1 MVKII
6 DAQTRVN
13 SKTKAEY
20 NVIVLLGDV
29 QVLNSKSSGKFY
41 LTAKRVVL
49 PTTLDQVQAKELVGT
64 TLPGVIEKVDCPEY
78 EIKMPNSNKKVKITH
93 TFQYSPAVAGEV
105 TK

>member
-13 SKTKAEY
+13 SKTKEEY

-41 LTAKRVVL
+41 LTAKRVTL
-49 PTTLDQVQAKELVGT
+49 PTTLDQNQAKELVGT

-78 EIKMPNSNKKVKITH
+78 EIKMPTSNKKVKITH
-93 TFQYSPAVAGEV
+93 TFQYSPAAAGEV
-105 TK
+105 IK

>member
-13 SKTKAEY
+13 SKTKEEY

-41 LTAKRVVL
+41 LTAKRVTL
-49 PTTLDQVQAKELVGT
+49 PTTLDEAQAKELVGT
-64 TLPGVIEKVDCPEY
+64 TLPGIIEKVDCPEY

-105 TK
+105 SK

>member
-13 SKTKAEY
+13 SKSNEKY

-29 QVLNSKSSGKFY
+29 QVMNSKSSGKPY
-41 LTAKRVVL
+41 LSAKKVTI
-49 PTTLDQVQAKELVGT
+49 PTTLDEAQAKELVGT

-93 TFQYSPAVAGEV
+93 TFQYSPSVVGEV
-105 TK
+105 AK

>member
-13 SKTKAEY
+13 AKTKEEY
-20 NVIVLLGDV
+20 NVIVLMGES
-29 QVLNSKSSGKFY
+29 QILNSKSNGKPY
-41 LTAKRVVL
+41 LTAKKVTI
-49 PTTLDQVQAKELVGT
+49 PTTLDQNQAKELVGT

-93 TFQYSPAVAGEV
+93 TFQYSPVAAGEV
-105 TK
+105 AQ

>member
-13 SKTKAEY
+13 AKTKEEY
-20 NVIVLLGDV
+20 SVIVLMGES
-29 QVLNSKSSGKFY
+29 QILNSKANGKPY
-41 LTAKRVVL
+41 LTAKKVTI
-49 PTTLDQVQAKELVGT
+49 PTTLDQAQIKDLIGT
-64 TLPGVIEKVDCPEY
+64 NLPGEILKVDCPEY

-93 TFQYSPAVAGEV
+93 TFQYSPSVSGEV

>member
-13 SKTKAEY
+13 SKTKMEY

-29 QVLNSKSSGKFY
+29 QVLSSKSSGKFY
-41 LTAKRVVL
+41 LSAKRVTL
-49 PTTLDQVQAKELVGT
+49 PTTLDQNQAKELIGT

-93 TFQYSPAVAGEV
+93 TFQYSPTVADEV
-105 TK
+105 KK

>member
-13 SKTKAEY
+13 SKTKEEY

-41 LTAKRVVL
+41 LTAKRVTL
-49 PTTLDQVQAKELVGT
+49 PTTLDQNQAKELVGT

-93 TFQYSPAVAGEV
+93 TFQYSPAAAGEV
-105 TK
+105 IK

>member
-13 SKTKAEY
+13 AKSKAEY
-20 NVIVLLGDV
+20 NVIVLMGDA
-29 QVLNSKSSGKFY
+29 QVMSSKSSGKFY
-41 LTAKRVVL
+41 LTTKRVVL
-49 PTTLDQVQAKELVGT
+49 PTTLDKNQAKELIGT

-93 TFQYSPAVAGEV
+93 TFQYSPSVAGEV
-105 TK
+105 SK